1 MTLSAACN
9 DARPVPEKTHF
20 TQFFAYDPGCYETA
34 AERKTSIG
42 FCQGRVTTHM
52 PTATLR
58 YALPDEQAEFDAA
71 RQGAEAKR
79 VLWEIDQHCRSLL
92 KHGEPTKESGELA
105 ERIRE
110 MIRDTP
116 DSLLD

>member
-1 MTLSAACN
+1 
-9 DARPVPEKTHF
+9 
-20 TQFFAYDPGCYETA
+20 
-34 AERKTSIG
+34 
-42 FCQGRVTTHM
+42 M
-52 PTATLR
+52 PTVTIR